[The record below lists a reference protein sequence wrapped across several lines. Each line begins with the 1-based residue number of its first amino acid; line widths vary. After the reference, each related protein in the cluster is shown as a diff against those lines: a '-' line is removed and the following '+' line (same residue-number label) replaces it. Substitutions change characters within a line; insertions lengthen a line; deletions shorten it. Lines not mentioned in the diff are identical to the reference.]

1 MPNLNSETRSS
12 TIRLEKKIEEKF
24 NEMQEKRL
32 KKADGRDFPTIKDG
46 RIPKDYEPFNEM
58 IGLPLNRNT
67 GKPSPMTSYQI
78 EYHETVEK
86 YHKVI
91 LNKTRKGG
99 FTDARIRSNALNTF
113 GRYAGHDVMIV
124 AGNELVV
131 AMEILDRFD
140 ELFEKGFTDLKGKKW
155 AYSDLIKR
163 YAKSPQPM
171 VEFYNG
177 TRHFCFAAS
186 KSAQSQ
192 SFRGPDD
199 VISIFFS
206 EAAHTGMENDT
217 PIWNALT
224 PNLANRDDGDLVL
237 ESTPNG
243 KRGIFYEIW
252 SDVERGINKSYHP
265 LRMDYKE
272 ALKYGVLSAKFIQ
285 QQKEEKG

>member
-1 MPNLNSETRSS
+1 LFKP
-12 TIRLEKKIEEKF
+12 
-24 NEMQEKRL
+24 L
-32 KKADGRDFPTIKDG
+32 KKTLKEINKNYRTNENKDFPKLGKD
-46 RIPKDYEPFNEM
+46 IPRNFQEFNKM
-58 IGLPLNRNT
+58 IGWPINRNT
-67 GKPSPMTSYQI
+67 NRPQKMTDYQI
-78 EYHETVEK
+78 TYHNTIQR

-99 FTDARIRSNALNTF
+99 FTDSAIRTIALNIF
-113 GRYAGHDVMIV
+113 GHYAEHDTMIV
-124 AGNELVV
+124 AGNELII
-131 AMEILDRFD
+131 AREILDRFND
-140 ELFEKGFTDLKGKKW
+140 LFEKGFTDLNGRKW
-155 AYSDLIKR
+155 R
-163 YAKSPQPM
+163 YGDVIMRHVKNPQPI

-177 TRHFCFAAS
+177 ARVFCFAAS

-206 EAAHTGMENDT
+206 EAAHTGMENDQ

-243 KRGIFYEIW
+243 KRGIFYNIW

-265 LRMDYKE
+265 LRIDYKE
-272 ALKYGVLSAKFIQ
+272 DELRIKLSVTKLNNR
-285 QQKEEKG
+285 